1 MRQPIVITLALTVVV
16 GMSGCGDATDGDATV
31 DDPAS
36 TAPDTATVETAKSG
50 SLSPEETLARLIEL
64 ARAGDWETYV
74 DDFYG
79 ESHKFEGMAERRD
92 AVVARFRDKWADKVV
107 AGFEPLEGK
116 TAEIVEDGKK
126 AVFNVDGKPL
136 FILHLSDDGR
146 WTFHL

>member
-1 MRQPIVITLALTVVV
+1 MRYLVVISLALTMVF
-16 GMSGCGDATDGDATV
+16 GMSGCGDTTDGPSAV
-31 DDPAS
+31 DVAAS
-36 TAPDTATVETAKSG
+36 NAPGAATVETANNG
-50 SLSPEETLARLIEL
+50 TLSPEETLARLIEL

-79 ESHKFEGMAERRD
+79 ESDKFEGIAERRD
-92 AVVARFRDKWADKVV
+92 AVVARFRDEWADKVV

-126 AVFNVDGKPL
+126 AVFSVNGEPAFML
-136 FILHLSDDGR
+136 YLSDDGR